1 MATTTTE
8 PYYGTQGGG
17 TAIMKGDQLVWEEPP
32 DWFTEAQV
40 GDPVP
45 EEWGIVGPFDRETKK
60 PYVDFDD

>member
-1 MATTTTE
+1 MATNE

-17 TAIMKGDQLVWEEPP
+17 TAVIRGGQLVWEEQP

-40 GDPVP
+40 GDVVP

-60 PYVDFDD
+60 PYVDIDD